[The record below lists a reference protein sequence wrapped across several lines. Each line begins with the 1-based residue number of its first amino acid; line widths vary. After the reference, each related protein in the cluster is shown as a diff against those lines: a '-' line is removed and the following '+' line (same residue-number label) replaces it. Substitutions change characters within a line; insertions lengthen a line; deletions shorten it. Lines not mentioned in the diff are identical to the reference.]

1 VCGLTK
7 EFLGAHNV
15 EFESVVISEQRER
28 WLADGSPPVPTLVID
43 GTAHILQH
51 PSQAGL
57 LLGLETP
64 PALRDAVQVAWEI
77 DAVADAWR
85 ELATTTP
92 WEALLTPMPVLNRTP
107 LALAV
112 DACVGLEALLEPFET
127 GWFHWPGNPVTGE
140 TGDQAVV
147 AYEASIVATIRSRDD
162 LLAFVGAVSEAWG
175 RFALDKEAAFR
186 ADPARAVRTPRGQLT
201 WVELLEAQR
210 LHAAQHY
217 RQAATQ
223 VASLGHPVPA
233 LALEN
238 FYGMRLPE
246 EIY

>member
-15 EFESVVISEQRER
+15 SFESVVISEQRER

-43 GTAHILQH
+43 GTAHVLQH

-64 PALRDAVQVAWEI
+64 PALRDAWQIACDIE
-77 DAVADAWR
+77 AVLAAFL

-92 WEALLTPMPVLNRTP
+92 WEGLVTPMPVLDRTP

-112 DACVGLEALLEPFET
+112 DASVGITALLEPFTT

-140 TGDQAVV
+140 TGDAAVV
-147 AYEASIVATIRSRDD
+147 AYEASIVATIADGAG
-162 LLAFVGAVSEAWG
+162 LLAFLQPVAEAW
-175 RFALDKEAAFR
+175 RAFVLDHDAELR
-186 ADPARAVRTPRGQLT
+186 ADPARPVKAPRGELT

-223 VASLGHPVPA
+223 VASLGHPVPGLD
-233 LALEN
+233 LATL
-238 FYGMRLPE
+238 YGMRLPDAV
-246 EIY
+246 Y